1 MRKEILSALIHDR
14 AVFDTLEPIMDIE
27 DDFSEQGQVI
37 ATKIHEYY
45 SNDENAE
52 NVDRD
57 FLIDQIKQDM
67 PKHYEL
73 FEGIICTLNEVSI
86 PNAMAEFRKLKLDS
100 SGQHLAE
107 AILSK
112 DRTRIDAYL
121 EKYSFYR
128 DMEEADAEAEVFVGA
143 DLDEVLQAFERDNL
157 IEVYPSSLNEE
168 LGGGLVRGTQVAIYA
183 PTETGKSMLSI
194 NIACGILHQGYKVLY
209 CGNEDPAYSML
220 ARFYA
225 RLSGMTR
232 DEMALDRAT
241 ARKRAYQNGYQNL
254 IFYDMAPGSIF
265 DINRMIERYE
275 PDVIVVDQMANME
288 TKGSYSKVEK
298 NEHLALRLRSLAKK
312 HDIVS
317 IIVHQASDSAYGK
330 IHVEKNDMYY
340 SNVGVQ
346 GQMDVMIGIGMDDMY
361 EQQNKRMLC
370 LTKNKIS
377 SKHSHIPVVV
387 EPLLSKVSNIGEE

>member
-1 MRKEILSALIHDR
+1 MSEKRILSALIHDR

-157 IEVYPSSLNEE
+157 IEVYPSSLM
-168 LGGGLVRGTQVAIYA
+168 
-183 PTETGKSMLSI
+183 KSWVV
-194 NIACGILHQGYKVLY
+194 VLY
-209 CGNEDPAYSML
+209 E
-220 ARFYA
+220 
-225 RLSGMTR
+225 
-232 DEMALDRAT
+232 
-241 ARKRAYQNGYQNL
+241 
-254 IFYDMAPGSIF
+254 
-265 DINRMIERYE
+265 
-275 PDVIVVDQMANME
+275 V
-288 TKGSYSKVEK
+288 
-298 NEHLALRLRSLAKK
+298 LR
-312 HDIVS
+312 
-317 IIVHQASDSAYGK
+317 
-330 IHVEKNDMYY
+330 
-340 SNVGVQ
+340 
-346 GQMDVMIGIGMDDMY
+346 
-361 EQQNKRMLC
+361 
-370 LTKNKIS
+370 
-377 SKHSHIPVVV
+377 
-387 EPLLSKVSNIGEE
+387 